1 MTRRPGPSRVAH
13 ARTQG
18 ALSTAPPP
26 QLPTS
31 PSQGL
36 LVFPKSSPLHLLPNS
51 PTAFVATVAVAAAAA
66 AAAAATL
73 RKLSASREPEA
84 PLTATSLP
92 PGAAT
97 NQRLGLRPLD
107 QRAELRALGRRP
119 PTASATGPCGVWEF
133 RRPESSCRPPQDPL
147 CQRALVLHGVL
158 CKDHL
163 GFNLQTSLA
172 ALLRRTAIALTLSP

>member
-26 QLPTS
+26 RLPTS

-107 QRAELRALGRRP
+107 QRRAPGAGPTPADRFCHRP
-119 PTASATGPCGVWEF
+119 VRGVGVPAPRVLVSSATGPPLPEGP
-133 RRPESSCRPPQDPL
+133 RPSWRPL
-147 CQRALVLHGVL
+147 
-158 CKDHL
+158 
-163 GFNLQTSLA
+163 
-172 ALLRRTAIALTLSP
+172 